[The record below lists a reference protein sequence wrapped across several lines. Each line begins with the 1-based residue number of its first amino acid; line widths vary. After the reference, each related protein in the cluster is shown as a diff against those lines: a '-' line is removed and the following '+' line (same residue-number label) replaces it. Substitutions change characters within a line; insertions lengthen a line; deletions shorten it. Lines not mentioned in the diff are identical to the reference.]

1 MSEELLLADID
12 DLSDDDKS
20 GKSQLGKSA
29 AAWSEVKDP
38 NLLSPSAAIQHPS
51 ADPDD
56 ETSFSSRPSSSHDS
70 AKTVLTAVAQVHTNK
85 GLDVSSEEEIGAGAE
100 VLDHDEKERQTRTV
114 HHGAPLFQ
122 TRAASFDH
130 APDLS
135 TQPGQTSRPQ
145 SRQSVNQDG
154 DAGGGG
160 GRAGGVTSV
169 TGVRGVNE
177 IQKETE
183 SDLRKPSLGNTTA
196 FDSRRPSVA
205 DTSEGSRS
213 QTPHSDTR
221 SYRERLKD
229 RIQTVKEKASSSVFT
244 TQSRSRLR
252 QKLMKQHSTLSQ
264 MSDMLKKEEAQV
276 VAALE
281 KHNQIKSKWKTVT
294 RASLEI
300 AQSDEAFDFFTK
312 VWDDEKETQPSGE
325 PPKSSSETSSPK
337 ASEPQAAPAEITS
350 DGEDKAK
357 LGAADYL
364 GLRTEDTEWSLTT
377 KWMPA
382 IDKVI
387 SGPNTWIY
395 YPSTEPVPL
404 QEKLP
409 DNSEL
414 RHEENEGIFVPE
426 KPPVSEKNYNKLQ
439 QRLLAEKNTKWF
451 GEDGEVIRES
461 DPLLG
466 NSYRPP
472 IVDSTPSHGLD
483 LVFVPALKF
492 DILTSKTAQTI
503 APKKTLAE
511 EKYFLELQI
520 LELKFSHHALFSRE
534 HVLATLLS
542 QLYAKYVHRTSTNI
556 SRRVAQRL
564 AALRSAKY
572 ALVNLVRETEE
583 QEGEERKKNVDAI
596 QKYKLQIREAR
607 ALKFREQKMDRELLA
622 QVLITWREL
631 KHLRETQK
639 YSNTDLKLK
648 ITQVEDPS
656 AREDYET
663 EINETWNEMLEEA
676 LDTYEEQKKIYDAWL
691 IKHQD
696 DDEPSPPEDR
706 LEPPSPVNQEALR
719 EAMMSQLAQSVR
731 PPTEPL
737 VHIELA
743 HTGVTP
749 ESEITDQSELT
760 RRAALRKVSIW
771 LKILYNGVELCRSPH
786 QPLSCDFRVRFNQ
799 LFTIRILNPP
809 EELSVEI
816 HSEGPGKCRPL
827 ASVFVPIP
835 NSASTLENSPPEE
848 HEFGCELIW
857 HCTGSSGVGSG
868 TLFYLT
874 PESGQGNSG
883 QGYCLYTSGTLRCMA
898 GWMCNEGRVYSVP
911 PEMLNQR
918 NNAASRHQM
927 ELVSDMTKL
936 KQWCHQ
942 SQLDPN
948 DPNNA
953 PFFALLK
960 NAHIDEES
968 THSSQFRLN
977 LLTQMLELCSVQDIE
992 TNPRLTLLTLRDRGE
1007 PEFRGMRSIP
1017 LREREIPNDVFKI
1030 YEKRL
1035 QSPSFPLEISS
1046 AGPQQNSLELVRSW
1060 GGHCLKNIRD
1070 RVLKQCKLAQQH
1082 RTHTD
1087 VISEDHVPDVG
1098 TLGLTFVK
1106 WLQPD
1111 RPLRPKRKERK
1122 KVPVQ
1127 SLSGQ
1132 EVKVLV
1138 SVVRA
1143 FEIPIRKDVDAISED
1158 KISMVPVRPFV
1169 EVSFE
1174 GFSARTTTAEGA
1186 NPTWNQDLI
1195 IPILPATSDFS
1206 PGALQ
1211 NITSCLHVHLFD
1223 EIVVDLIEDEAQRE
1237 NNIHQRLERNW
1248 LGSLTIPFS
1257 TLYFNS
1263 KIEGT
1268 FKLYS
1273 PPFLLGYD
1281 RSTSCE
1287 EASYLRHSTFLTLI
1301 LMVQPPLNP
1310 PEPLTENLDCSEAP
1324 YVEKHLRQFQADYK
1338 LRFPHREMKSLVID
1352 VTGKCVCVTRY
1363 FRPLAPPSFGDNVPP
1378 TESLVTR
1385 FVSMIPAV
1393 SGTVLFPGLFDI
1405 WLTNDQILKLLC
1417 GDCEDHAVLLM
1428 CYLLYLDITCWLLL
1442 GQGIPDGSVAF
1453 VLIRTNTDE
1462 FYIVHPIHGLKYSV
1476 HDSFSPL
1483 HKVYC
1488 LINQENIWVNIQEE
1502 EIVKRTRF
1510 DVRKSQ
1516 DWLPVFNRNDNI
1528 EKQLRTSIA
1537 HWRKSRRTVW
1547 NRYCISVL
1555 RKILPLMEKQ
1565 AWDQTQTNS
1574 LYHFPQVQHIIS
1586 SYKMCGFPINLPF
1599 TNFAAILD
1607 AVKSTGVHKIESE
1620 DVEWALAVCIQP
1632 FPCHVLSVW
1641 IYVATLTRRR

>member
-1 MSEELLLADID
+1 MKFLID
-12 DLSDDDKS
+12 S
-20 GKSQLGKSA
+20 
-29 AAWSEVKDP
+29 
-38 NLLSPSAAIQHPS
+38 
-51 ADPDD
+51 
-56 ETSFSSRPSSSHDS
+56 
-70 AKTVLTAVAQVHTNK
+70 
-85 GLDVSSEEEIGAGAE
+85 
-100 VLDHDEKERQTRTV
+100 
-114 HHGAPLFQ
+114 
-122 TRAASFDH
+122 
-130 APDLS
+130 
-135 TQPGQTSRPQ
+135 
-145 SRQSVNQDG
+145 
-154 DAGGGG
+154 
-160 GRAGGVTSV
+160 
-169 TGVRGVNE
+169 
-177 IQKETE
+177 
-183 SDLRKPSLGNTTA
+183 
-196 FDSRRPSVA
+196 
-205 DTSEGSRS
+205 
-213 QTPHSDTR
+213 
-221 SYRERLKD
+221 
-229 RIQTVKEKASSSVFT
+229 
-244 TQSRSRLR
+244 
-252 QKLMKQHSTLSQ
+252 
-264 MSDMLKKEEAQV
+264 
-276 VAALE
+276 
-281 KHNQIKSKWKTVT
+281 
-294 RASLEI
+294 
-300 AQSDEAFDFFTK
+300 
-312 VWDDEKETQPSGE
+312 
-325 PPKSSSETSSPK
+325 
-337 ASEPQAAPAEITS
+337 
-350 DGEDKAK
+350 
-357 LGAADYL
+357 
-364 GLRTEDTEWSLTT
+364 
-377 KWMPA
+377 
-382 IDKVI
+382 
-387 SGPNTWIY
+387 
-395 YPSTEPVPL
+395 
-404 QEKLP
+404 
-409 DNSEL
+409 
-414 RHEENEGIFVPE
+414 
-426 KPPVSEKNYNKLQ
+426 
-439 QRLLAEKNTKWF
+439 KNT
-451 GEDGEVIRES
+451 R
-461 DPLLG
+461 
-466 NSYRPP
+466 
-472 IVDSTPSHGLD
+472 
-483 LVFVPALKF
+483 
-492 DILTSKTAQTI
+492 
-503 APKKTLAE
+503 
-511 EKYFLELQI
+511 
-520 LELKFSHHALFSRE
+520 
-534 HVLATLLS
+534 
-542 QLYAKYVHRTSTNI
+542 YVHRTSTNI

-631 KHLRETQK
+631 KHLRELQK

-857 HCTGSSGVGSG
+857 HCTGSSGVVGIASTLENSPPEEHEFGCELIWHCTGSSGVGSG

-918 NNAASRHQM
+918 SLCIQVSFEGFSARTTTAEGANPTWNLHPDTNHVPVRPFVEVSFEGFSARTTTAEGANPTWNHPDTNHTQRCLTSMSIFQVPVRPFVEVSFEGFSARTTSAEGSNPTWNLHPDTNHAQHLIEDEAQRENNIHQRLERNWLGSLTIPFSTLYFNSKIEGTFKLYSPPFLLGYDRSTSCEEASYLRHSTFLTLIIMVQPPLNPPEPLTENLDCSEAPYVEKHLRQFQAEYKLRFPHREM
-927 ELVSDMTKL
+927 KSLVIDVTGRLSTSTHSL
-936 KQWCHQ
+936 THSLFQ
-942 SQLDPN
+942 
-948 DPNNA
+948 
-953 PFFALLK
+953 

-1174 GFSARTTTAEGA
+1174 GFSARTTSAEGA
-1186 NPTWNQDLI
+1186 NPTWNLDHPDRFDRVFPFCSTRTNAASRQQMELV
-1195 IPILPATSDFS
+1195 SDMTKLKQWCHQSQLDPNDPNNAPFFTLLKN
-1206 PGALQ
+1206 A
-1211 NITSCLHVHLFD
+1211 
-1223 EIVVDLIEDEAQRE
+1223 LIEQESTYSSQFRI
-1237 NNIHQRLERNW
+1237 NLLTQMLE
-1248 LGSLTIPFS
+1248 L
-1257 TLYFNS
+1257 
-1263 KIEGT
+1263 
-1268 FKLYS
+1268 
-1273 PPFLLGYD
+1273 
-1281 RSTSCE
+1281 
-1287 EASYLRHSTFLTLI
+1287 
-1301 LMVQPPLNP
+1301 
-1310 PEPLTENLDCSEAP
+1310 CSSIP
-1324 YVEKHLRQFQADYK
+1324 YVE
-1338 LRFPHREMKSLVID
+1338 SLTFVKWLQPD
-1352 VTGKCVCVTRY
+1352 
-1363 FRPLAPPSFGDNVPP
+1363 RPLRPKRKERKKVPVQ
-1378 TESLVTR
+1378 SLSGQEVKVL
-1385 FVSMIPAV
+1385 VSVVRAFEIP
-1393 SGTVLFPGLFDI
+1393 
-1405 WLTNDQILKLLC
+1405 
-1417 GDCEDHAVLLM
+1417 
-1428 CYLLYLDITCWLLL
+1428 
-1442 GQGIPDGSVAF
+1442 
-1453 VLIRTNTDE
+1453 IR
-1462 FYIVHPIHGLKYSV
+1462 K
-1476 HDSFSPL
+1476 
-1483 HKVYC
+1483 
-1488 LINQENIWVNIQEE
+1488 
-1502 EIVKRTRF
+1502 
-1510 DVRKSQ
+1510 DV
-1516 DWLPVFNRNDNI
+1516 D
-1528 EKQLRTSIA
+1528 
-1537 HWRKSRRTVW
+1537 
-1547 NRYCISVL
+1547 
-1555 RKILPLMEKQ
+1555 
-1565 AWDQTQTNS
+1565 
-1574 LYHFPQVQHIIS
+1574 
-1586 SYKMCGFPINLPF
+1586 
-1599 TNFAAILD
+1599 AI
-1607 AVKSTGVHKIESE
+1607 SE
-1620 DVEWALAVCIQP
+1620 DKI
-1632 FPCHVLSVW
+1632 SM
-1641 IYVATLTRRR
+1641 